1 MNWLT
6 NIPISSADI
15 DRKIAL
21 QNLEREKKRAKEIE
35 QITEE
40 IKKIIPKQE
49 PVSPYKRYSQSSS
62 LGLAG
67 GITIFGAPINILR

>member
-21 QNLEREKKRAKEIE
+21 QNLEREKKRAKEID

-67 GITIFGAPINILR
+67 GIAIFGAPINILR